1 MAANQSRGIRNNN
14 PGNIDYNKA
23 NDWKGQLPFDQ
34 ALEKRFCRF
43 QSAEYGIR
51 ALMSLLGTYQR
62 KYKLKTVDALINRWA
77 PTNENNTSA
86 YVNGVAK
93 ELGVSPMD
101 EVSVSDKKTAIALA
115 KAIVRHEN
123 GTQPYSDE
131 TFERAFDLL

>member
-14 PGNIDYNKA
+14 PGNIDYNPE
-23 NDWKGQLPFDQ
+23 NNWKGQLPFDPV
-34 ALEKRFCRF
+34 LEKRFCRF

-62 KYKLKTVDALINRWA
+62 KYKLRTVAALINRWA

-86 YVNGVAK
+86 YVNDVTK
-93 ELGVSPMD
+93 DLGVSPVQ
-101 EVSVSDKKTAIALA
+101 EISVSDKKTAIALA

-123 GTQPYSDE
+123 GSQPYPDE
-131 TFERAFDLL
+131 MFEKAFSLL

>member
-14 PGNIDYNKA
+14 PGNIDYNPE
-23 NDWKGQLPFDQ
+23 NNWKGQLPFDSV
-34 ALEKRFCRF
+34 LEKRFCRF

-62 KYKLKTVDALINRWA
+62 KYKLRTVAALINRWA

-93 ELGVSPMD
+93 DLGVSPVQ
-101 EVSVSDKKTAIALA
+101 EISVSDKKTAIALA

-123 GTQPYSDE
+123 GSQPYPDE
-131 TFERAFDLL
+131 TFEKAFSLL